1 MGLAAMGDYRRK
13 IQPPASFPL
22 TPTLSHQGRGS
33 LHPRTGGQEEAALEK
48 GRTTSNFKLMHYR
61 KGSALALSD
70 WVWHC
75 CCLRRVPRD
84 QFQTLEEATVMRV
97 GVSVILLLVL
107 LGSGAWAED
116 GAALETALDLTR
128 ADRRLIQSSL
138 AAQGFDPGPA
148 DGVFGRRTRA
158 AIGQWQAARGE
169 EPTGYL
175 NAEAAE
181 LLLGRS
187 LQTQEAT
194 MTGEAA
200 ETALGLTRADR
211 RLIQSSLAAA
221 GFEPGP
227 ADGVFGRRTR
237 AAIGQ
242 WQAARGE
249 ESTGYLN
256 AGTAK
261 SLLAPGTKPE
271 REPEVAAEPDVS
283 EQQRQAEAEAE
294 AERQRRER
302 QPGARWR
309 DCETCPDLVVVPS
322 GSFVMGSPESEWGRF
337 NNESPQRRVT
347 ITEPF
352 AVGVYEVTFGE
363 WDACVTEGGCN
374 GYQPH
379 GEGWGRGGRP
389 VINVS
394 WDDAR
399 AYVTWLSQ
407 RTGKRYRLLSESEW
421 EYVARAGTMEPFHT
435 GATISADQAN
445 YDSSYTYGSGQKGR
459 YRGRTVQVGT
469 FSPNAFGLHEVHGNV
484 WEWTQDCWNEDYTGA
499 PADSRARESGECEQR
514 VLRGG
519 SWGDVP
525 WLLRSADR
533 GKNEPGTRDPKIG
546 FRIARTL
553 TP

>member
-1 MGLAAMGDYRRK
+1 
-13 IQPPASFPL
+13 
-22 TPTLSHQGRGS
+22 
-33 LHPRTGGQEEAALEK
+33 
-48 GRTTSNFKLMHYR
+48 
-61 KGSALALSD
+61 
-70 WVWHC
+70 
-75 CCLRRVPRD
+75 
-84 QFQTLEEATVMRV
+84 MRV

-107 LGSGAWAED
+107 FVSGAWAED
-116 GAALETALDLTR
+116 GAAVETALGLTR

-158 AIGQWQAARGE
+158 AIGQWQATRGE

-175 NAEAAE
+175 NAEAAKS
-181 LLLGRS
+181 LLGRAP
-187 LQTQEAT
+187 QTQETT
-194 MTGEAA
+194 MTRESL

-211 RLIQSSLAAA
+211 RLIQSSLAAQ
-221 GFEPGP
+221 GFDPGP

-237 AAIGQ
+237 AAISQ

-249 ESTGYLN
+249 EPTGYLN
-256 AGTAK
+256 AEAAK
-261 SLLAPGTKPE
+261 SLLALGTKPA
-271 REPEVAAEPDVS
+271 RQPEVTAEPDVS
-283 EQQRQAEAEAE
+283 EQDRQAEAE

-302 QPGARWR
+302 QPGARLR
-309 DCETCPDLVVVPS
+309 DCETCPQLVVVPL
-322 GSFVMGSPESEWGRF
+322 GSFMMGSPDSEWGRF
-337 NNESPQRRVT
+337 NNEGPQRRVT
-347 ITEPF
+347 IAEPF
-352 AVGVYEVTFGE
+352 AVSVYEVTFGE
-363 WDACVTEGGCN
+363 WDACVNEGGCN

-399 AYVTWLSQ
+399 AYVKWLSQ

-445 YDSSYTYGSGQKGR
+445 YDSSYTYVSGQKGR

-499 PADSRARESGECEQR
+499 PADNRAWETGECEQR

-533 GKNEPGTRDPKIG
+533 GKNEPGIRDPKIG

>member
-1 MGLAAMGDYRRK
+1 
-13 IQPPASFPL
+13 
-22 TPTLSHQGRGS
+22 
-33 LHPRTGGQEEAALEK
+33 
-48 GRTTSNFKLMHYR
+48 
-61 KGSALALSD
+61 
-70 WVWHC
+70 
-75 CCLRRVPRD
+75 
-84 QFQTLEEATVMRV
+84 MRV
-97 GVSVILLLVL
+97 GVFVILLLL
-107 LGSGAWAED
+107 LFGSGAWAED
-116 GAALETALDLTR
+116 GAALETALGLTR

-148 DGVFGRRTRA
+148 DGVFGQRTRAAIGQWQTARGDEPTGYLNAEAARSLLGRAPQTQEATMTRESIEAALGLSRADRRLIQSSLAAQGFDPGPADGLFGRRTRA

-175 NAEAAE
+175 NAEAVE
-181 LLLGRS
+181 
-187 LQTQEAT
+187 
-194 MTGEAA
+194 
-200 ETALGLTRADR
+200 
-211 RLIQSSLAAA
+211 
-221 GFEPGP
+221 
-227 ADGVFGRRTR
+227 
-237 AAIGQ
+237 
-242 WQAARGE
+242 
-249 ESTGYLN
+249 
-256 AGTAK
+256 
-261 SLLAPGTKPE
+261 SLLASVTEPA
-271 REPEVAAEPDVS
+271 REPEVTAEPDAPAAPDVS
-283 EQQRQAEAEAE
+283 EQDREAEAEAERERQRQQREAE

-302 QPGARWR
+302 QPGARLR
-309 DCETCPDLVVVPS
+309 DCEACPELVVVPT
-322 GSFVMGSPESEWGRF
+322 GSFTMGSPDSEWGRF
-337 NNESPQRRVT
+337 NNEGPQRRVT
-347 ITEPF
+347 IAEPF

-363 WDACVTEGGCN
+363 WDACVNEGGCN

-407 RTGKRYRLLSESEW
+407 RTGNHYRLLSESEW
-421 EYVARAGTMEPFHT
+421 EYVARAGTMGPFHT

-499 PADSRARESGECEQR
+499 PADSHARETGECEQR

-533 GKNEPGTRDPKIG
+533 GKNEPGMRDPKIG

-553 TP
+553 SP

>member
-1 MGLAAMGDYRRK
+1 
-13 IQPPASFPL
+13 
-22 TPTLSHQGRGS
+22 
-33 LHPRTGGQEEAALEK
+33 
-48 GRTTSNFKLMHYR
+48 
-61 KGSALALSD
+61 
-70 WVWHC
+70 
-75 CCLRRVPRD
+75 
-84 QFQTLEEATVMRV
+84 MRV

-107 LGSGAWAED
+107 FVSGAWAED
-116 GAALETALDLTR
+116 GAAVETALGLTR

-175 NAEAAE
+175 NAEAAKS
-181 LLLGRS
+181 LLGRAP
-187 LQTQEAT
+187 QTQETT
-194 MTGEAA
+194 MTRESL

-211 RLIQSSLAAA
+211 RLIQSSLAAQ
-221 GFEPGP
+221 GFDPGP

-237 AAIGQ
+237 AAISQ

-249 ESTGYLN
+249 EPTGYLN
-256 AGTAK
+256 AEAAK
-261 SLLAPGTKPE
+261 SLLALGTKPA
-271 REPEVAAEPDVS
+271 RQPEVTAEPDVS
-283 EQQRQAEAEAE
+283 EQDRQAEAE

-302 QPGARWR
+302 QPGARLR
-309 DCETCPDLVVVPS
+309 DCETCPQLVVVPS
-322 GSFVMGSPESEWGRF
+322 GSFMMGSPDSEWGRF

-347 ITEPF
+347 IAEPF
-352 AVGVYEVTFGE
+352 AVSVYEVTFGE
-363 WDACVTEGGCN
+363 WDACVNEGGCN

-399 AYVTWLSQ
+399 AYVKWLSQ

-445 YDSSYTYGSGQKGR
+445 YDSSYTYVSGQKGR

-499 PADSRARESGECEQR
+499 PADSRAWETGECEQR

-533 GKNEPGTRDPKIG
+533 GKNEPGIRDPKIG

-553 TP
+553 SP

>member
-1 MGLAAMGDYRRK
+1 
-13 IQPPASFPL
+13 
-22 TPTLSHQGRGS
+22 
-33 LHPRTGGQEEAALEK
+33 
-48 GRTTSNFKLMHYR
+48 
-61 KGSALALSD
+61 
-70 WVWHC
+70 
-75 CCLRRVPRD
+75 
-84 QFQTLEEATVMRV
+84 MRV

-107 LGSGAWAED
+107 FVSGAWAED
-116 GAALETALDLTR
+116 GAAVETALGLTR

-175 NAEAAE
+175 NAEAAKS
-181 LLLGRS
+181 LLGRAP
-187 LQTQEAT
+187 QTQEAT
-194 MTGEAA
+194 MTRESL

-211 RLIQSSLAAA
+211 RLIQSSLAAQ
-221 GFEPGP
+221 GFDPGP

-237 AAIGQ
+237 AAISQ

-249 ESTGYLN
+249 EPTGYLN
-256 AGTAK
+256 AEAAK
-261 SLLAPGTKPE
+261 SLLALGTKPA
-271 REPEVAAEPDVS
+271 RQPEVTAEPDVS
-283 EQQRQAEAEAE
+283 EQDRQAEAE

-302 QPGARWR
+302 QPGARLR
-309 DCETCPDLVVVPS
+309 DCETCPQLVVVPL
-322 GSFVMGSPESEWGRF
+322 GSFMMGSPDSEWGRF

-347 ITEPF
+347 IAEPF
-352 AVGVYEVTFGE
+352 AVSVYEVTFGE
-363 WDACVTEGGCN
+363 WDACVNEGGCN

-399 AYVTWLSQ
+399 AYVKWLSQ

-445 YDSSYTYGSGQKGR
+445 YDSSYTYVSGQKGR

-499 PADSRARESGECEQR
+499 PADNRAWETGECEQR

-533 GKNEPGTRDPKIG
+533 GKNEPGIRDPKIG

>member
-1 MGLAAMGDYRRK
+1 
-13 IQPPASFPL
+13 
-22 TPTLSHQGRGS
+22 
-33 LHPRTGGQEEAALEK
+33 
-48 GRTTSNFKLMHYR
+48 
-61 KGSALALSD
+61 
-70 WVWHC
+70 
-75 CCLRRVPRD
+75 
-84 QFQTLEEATVMRV
+84 MRV

-107 LGSGAWAED
+107 FVSGAWAED
-116 GAALETALDLTR
+116 GAAVETALGLTR

-175 NAEAAE
+175 NAEAAKS
-181 LLLGRS
+181 LLGRAP
-187 LQTQEAT
+187 QTQETT
-194 MTGEAA
+194 MTRESL

-211 RLIQSSLAAA
+211 RLIQSSLAAQ
-221 GFEPGP
+221 GFDPGP

-237 AAIGQ
+237 AAISQ

-249 ESTGYLN
+249 EPTGYLN
-256 AGTAK
+256 AEAAK
-261 SLLAPGTKPE
+261 SLLALGTKPA
-271 REPEVAAEPDVS
+271 RQPEVTAEPDVS
-283 EQQRQAEAEAE
+283 EQDRQAEAE

-302 QPGARWR
+302 QPGARLR
-309 DCETCPDLVVVPS
+309 DCETCPQLVVVPL
-322 GSFVMGSPESEWGRF
+322 GSFMMGSPDSEWGRF
-337 NNESPQRRVT
+337 NNEGPQRRVT
-347 ITEPF
+347 IAEPF
-352 AVGVYEVTFGE
+352 AVSVYEVTFGE
-363 WDACVTEGGCN
+363 WDACVNEGGCN

-399 AYVTWLSQ
+399 AYVKWLSQ

-445 YDSSYTYGSGQKGR
+445 YDSSYTYVSGQKGR

-499 PADSRARESGECEQR
+499 PTDNRAWETGECEQR

-533 GKNEPGTRDPKIG
+533 GKNEPGIRGPKIG

-553 TP
+553 SP

>member
-1 MGLAAMGDYRRK
+1 
-13 IQPPASFPL
+13 
-22 TPTLSHQGRGS
+22 
-33 LHPRTGGQEEAALEK
+33 
-48 GRTTSNFKLMHYR
+48 
-61 KGSALALSD
+61 
-70 WVWHC
+70 
-75 CCLRRVPRD
+75 
-84 QFQTLEEATVMRV
+84 MRV

-107 LGSGAWAED
+107 FVSGAWAED
-116 GAALETALDLTR
+116 GAAVETALGLTR

-175 NAEAAE
+175 NAEAAKS
-181 LLLGRS
+181 LLGRAP
-187 LQTQEAT
+187 QTQETT
-194 MTGEAA
+194 MTRESL

-211 RLIQSSLAAA
+211 RLIQSSLAAQ
-221 GFEPGP
+221 GFDPGP

-237 AAIGQ
+237 AAISQ

-249 ESTGYLN
+249 EPTGYLN
-256 AGTAK
+256 AEAAK
-261 SLLAPGTKPE
+261 SLLALGTKPA
-271 REPEVAAEPDVS
+271 RQPEVTAEPDVS
-283 EQQRQAEAEAE
+283 EQDRQAEAE

-302 QPGARWR
+302 QPGARLR
-309 DCETCPDLVVVPS
+309 DCETCPQLVVVPL
-322 GSFVMGSPESEWGRF
+322 GSFMMGSPDSEWGRF
-337 NNESPQRRVT
+337 NNEGPQRRVT
-347 ITEPF
+347 IAEPF
-352 AVGVYEVTFGE
+352 AVSVYEVTFGE
-363 WDACVTEGGCN
+363 WDACVNEGGCN

-399 AYVTWLSQ
+399 AYVKWLSQ

-445 YDSSYTYGSGQKGR
+445 YDSSYTYVSGQKGR

-499 PADSRARESGECEQR
+499 PADNRAWETGECEQR

-533 GKNEPGTRDPKIG
+533 GKNEPGIRDPKIG

-553 TP
+553 SP

>member
-1 MGLAAMGDYRRK
+1 
-13 IQPPASFPL
+13 
-22 TPTLSHQGRGS
+22 
-33 LHPRTGGQEEAALEK
+33 
-48 GRTTSNFKLMHYR
+48 
-61 KGSALALSD
+61 
-70 WVWHC
+70 
-75 CCLRRVPRD
+75 
-84 QFQTLEEATVMRV
+84 MRV
-97 GVSVILLLVL
+97 GLSVILLLVL
-107 LGSGAWAED
+107 FVSGAWAED
-116 GAALETALDLTR
+116 GAAVETALGLTR

-175 NAEAAE
+175 NAEAAKS
-181 LLLGRS
+181 LLGRAP
-187 LQTQEAT
+187 QTQETT
-194 MTGEAA
+194 MTRESL

-211 RLIQSSLAAA
+211 RLIQSSLAAQ
-221 GFEPGP
+221 GFDPGP

-237 AAIGQ
+237 AAISQ

-249 ESTGYLN
+249 EPTGYLN
-256 AGTAK
+256 AEAAK
-261 SLLAPGTKPE
+261 SLLALGTKPA
-271 REPEVAAEPDVS
+271 RQPEVTAEPDVS
-283 EQQRQAEAEAE
+283 EQDRQAEAE

-302 QPGARWR
+302 QPGARLR
-309 DCETCPDLVVVPS
+309 DCETCPQLVVVPL
-322 GSFVMGSPESEWGRF
+322 GSFMMGSPDSEWGRF
-337 NNESPQRRVT
+337 NNEGPQRRVT
-347 ITEPF
+347 IAEPF
-352 AVGVYEVTFGE
+352 AVSVYEVTFGE
-363 WDACVTEGGCN
+363 WDACVNEGGCN

-399 AYVTWLSQ
+399 AYVKWLSQ

-445 YDSSYTYGSGQKGR
+445 YDSSYTYVSGQKGR

-499 PADSRARESGECEQR
+499 PADNRAWETGECEQR

-533 GKNEPGTRDPKIG
+533 GKNEPGIRDPKIG

>member
-1 MGLAAMGDYRRK
+1 
-13 IQPPASFPL
+13 
-22 TPTLSHQGRGS
+22 
-33 LHPRTGGQEEAALEK
+33 
-48 GRTTSNFKLMHYR
+48 
-61 KGSALALSD
+61 
-70 WVWHC
+70 
-75 CCLRRVPRD
+75 
-84 QFQTLEEATVMRV
+84 MRV

-107 LGSGAWAED
+107 FVSGAWAED
-116 GAALETALDLTR
+116 GAAVETALGLTR

-175 NAEAAE
+175 NAEAAKS
-181 LLLGRS
+181 LLGRAP
-187 LQTQEAT
+187 QTQEAT
-194 MTGEAA
+194 MTRESI

-211 RLIQSSLAAA
+211 RLIQSSLAAQ
-221 GFEPGP
+221 GFDPGP

-237 AAIGQ
+237 AAISQ

-249 ESTGYLN
+249 EPTGYLN
-256 AGTAK
+256 AEAAK
-261 SLLAPGTKPE
+261 SLLALGTKPA
-271 REPEVAAEPDVS
+271 RQPEVTAEPDVS
-283 EQQRQAEAEAE
+283 EQDRQAEAE

-302 QPGARWR
+302 QPGARLR
-309 DCETCPDLVVVPS
+309 DCETCPQLVVVPL
-322 GSFVMGSPESEWGRF
+322 GSFMMGSPDSEWGRF
-337 NNESPQRRVT
+337 NNEGPQRRVT
-347 ITEPF
+347 IAEPF
-352 AVGVYEVTFGE
+352 AVSVYEVTFGE
-363 WDACVTEGGCN
+363 WDACVNEGGCN

-399 AYVTWLSQ
+399 AYVKWLSQ

-445 YDSSYTYGSGQKGR
+445 YDSSYTYVSGQKGR

-499 PADSRARESGECEQR
+499 PADNRAWETGECEQR

-533 GKNEPGTRDPKIG
+533 GKNEPGIRDPKIG

>member
-1 MGLAAMGDYRRK
+1 
-13 IQPPASFPL
+13 
-22 TPTLSHQGRGS
+22 
-33 LHPRTGGQEEAALEK
+33 
-48 GRTTSNFKLMHYR
+48 
-61 KGSALALSD
+61 
-70 WVWHC
+70 
-75 CCLRRVPRD
+75 
-84 QFQTLEEATVMRV
+84 MRV

-107 LGSGAWAED
+107 FVSGAWAED
-116 GAALETALDLTR
+116 GAAVETALGLTR

-175 NAEAAE
+175 NAEAAKS
-181 LLLGRS
+181 LLGRAP
-187 LQTQEAT
+187 QTQETT
-194 MTGEAA
+194 MTRESL

-211 RLIQSSLAAA
+211 RLIQSSLAAQ
-221 GFEPGP
+221 GFDPGP

-237 AAIGQ
+237 AAISQ

-249 ESTGYLN
+249 EPTGYLN
-256 AGTAK
+256 AEAAK
-261 SLLAPGTKPE
+261 SLLALGTKPA
-271 REPEVAAEPDVS
+271 RQPEVTAEPDVS
-283 EQQRQAEAEAE
+283 EQDRQAEAE

-302 QPGARWR
+302 QPGARLR
-309 DCETCPDLVVVPS
+309 DCETCPQLVVVPL
-322 GSFVMGSPESEWGRF
+322 GSFMMGSPDSEWGRF
-337 NNESPQRRVT
+337 NNEGPQRRVT
-347 ITEPF
+347 IAEPF
-352 AVGVYEVTFGE
+352 AVSVYEVTFGE
-363 WDACVTEGGCN
+363 WDACVNEGGCN

-399 AYVTWLSQ
+399 AYVKWLSQ

-445 YDSSYTYGSGQKGR
+445 YDSSYTYVSGQKGR

-499 PADSRARESGECEQR
+499 PADNRAWETGECEQR

-533 GKNEPGTRDPKIG
+533 GKNEPGIRDPKIG

>member
-1 MGLAAMGDYRRK
+1 
-13 IQPPASFPL
+13 
-22 TPTLSHQGRGS
+22 
-33 LHPRTGGQEEAALEK
+33 
-48 GRTTSNFKLMHYR
+48 
-61 KGSALALSD
+61 
-70 WVWHC
+70 
-75 CCLRRVPRD
+75 
-84 QFQTLEEATVMRV
+84 MRV

-107 LGSGAWAED
+107 CVSGAWAEE
-116 GAALETALDLTR
+116 GAAGETALGLTR

-158 AIGQWQAARGE
+158 ALSQWQAARGE

-175 NAEAAE
+175 NAEAAKS
-181 LLLGRS
+181 LLGRAP
-187 LQTQEAT
+187 QARDAT
-194 MTGEAA
+194 MTGESIEAG
-200 ETALGLTRADR
+200 LGLTRVDR
-211 RLIQSSLAAA
+211 RLIQSSLAAQ
-221 GFEPGP
+221 GFDPGP

-237 AAIGQ
+237 AALSR

-249 ESTGYLN
+249 EPTGYLN
-256 AGTAK
+256 AEAAK
-261 SLLAPGTKPE
+261 SLLAPGPKPE
-271 REPEVAAEPDVS
+271 REPEVTAEPDVS
-283 EQQRQAEAEAE
+283 EQERQAEAEAE
-294 AERQRRER
+294 RERQRQQRQAEAERQKRER
-302 QPGARWR
+302 LPGARLR
-309 DCETCPDLVVVPS
+309 DCEACPQLVVVPS
-322 GSFVMGSPESEWGRF
+322 GSFMMGSPDSEWGRF

-363 WDACVTEGGCN
+363 WDACVSEGGCN

-399 AYVTWLSQ
+399 SYVTWLSQ
-407 RTGKRYRLLSESEW
+407 RTGERYRLLSESEW

-499 PADSRARESGECEQR
+499 PTDSRAWETGECEQR

-533 GKNEPGTRDPKIG
+533 GKNDSGIRDPKIG

-553 TP
+553 GP